1 MKKNVGSTDRMVRIV
16 LGLII
21 GAAGIYFRSWWG
33 LIGIIPVFTALIG
46 WCPLYLP
53 FGLSTC
59 RVKSSHNKAAA
70 V

>member
-1 MKKNVGSTDRMVRIV
+1 MKRNVGSADRIVRIV

-21 GAAGIYFRSWWG
+21 GAAGIYFNSWWG

-59 RVKSSHNKAAA
+59 RVKSTDHKPAS